1 MRDRI
6 LIVNVNWVGDVIFST
21 PFIRAVRQAHPDGH
35 IACLLHPR
43 CREVLEG
50 SPRIDEI
57 IIYDEEGV
65 HRSLAGKARLIL
77 ELRRRRFDTAFLLHR
92 SFTKALI
99 VYLAGIGKRVGY
111 ATKKREVLLT
121 DIVEEPFDALHKVEY
136 FLNIAKT
143 AGIDTSNMHYE
154 FFVSEADRDYAKGLL
169 AENGV
174 RNEDVLVA
182 INPGGN
188 WDPKRWPR
196 ENFSSLAD
204 RLMSDYGVKVMITGA
219 RKDVG
224 LAEEIKGQMKNAPI
238 VTCGKTTLK
247 QLAALFERSRL
258 VISNDTG
265 PMHIACAVGAS
276 VIALFGPTASWITGP
291 FGKGEGRVI
300 SKAEGCEVPCYNLN
314 CADYKCMNAISV
326 EDVLREADKVL
337 GKK

>member
-1 MRDRI
+1 M
-6 LIVNVNWVGDVIFST
+6 
-21 PFIRAVRQAHPDGH
+21 
-35 IACLLHPR
+35 
-43 CREVLEG
+43 
-50 SPRIDEI
+50 
-57 IIYDEEGV
+57 

-121 DIVEEPFDALHKVEY
+121 DIVEEPFDAFNKVEY

-143 AGIDTSNMHYE
+143 AGIDTSNRHYE

-265 PMHIACAVGAS
+265 PMHLAFAVKTPTL
-276 VIALFGPTASWITGP
+276 ALFSPTDSKRCGPYGPTHARALQKPPSCT
-291 FGKGEGRVI
+291 
-300 SKAEGCEVPCYNLN
+300 PCS
-314 CADYKCMNAISV
+314 CPSSI
-326 EDVLREADKVL
+326 RI
-337 GKK
+337 